1 MKLNTILLVALCSIT
16 LMSACKVNKST
27 YISNAFDMIKAS
39 FPNAQTKM
47 INDKIQVIFP
57 NNDMFESGSSILK
70 PAFDARV
77 TEFSKILNKFPN
89 TKLNITGH
97 TDNVGDHDSNVK
109 LSEDRALHVKESLI
123 AHEVDGARLYS
134 HGHGE
139 TKPIA
144 NNLSETGRAEN
155 RRVEF
160 EVYYSK

>member
-1 MKLNTILLVALCSIT
+1 MKKLFLLAICAIT
-16 LMSACKVNKST
+16 LVSACKVNKTT

-47 INDKIQVIFP
+47 ENNKIKVIFP
-57 NNDMFESGSSILK
+57 NNDMFDSGSSILK

-77 TEFSKILNKFPN
+77 TEFAKILNKFPD

-123 AHEVDGARLYS
+123 EHGVDNGRLYS
-134 HGHGE
+134 HGVGE
-139 TKPIA
+139 STPIA
-144 NNLSETGRAEN
+144 NNMSESGRAEN

-160 EVYYSK
+160 EIYYSK